1 MNERLRI
8 ATFNLESL
16 DDRPD
21 LDVPLDARIDVLRPQ
36 LMRLRADV
44 LCLQEVNAQRSIV
57 DGPRVLHALDR
68 LLEGT
73 SYEGYR
79 RFAAG
84 GSGDPH
90 QLANVHNLVILSRF
104 PIVAA
109 FALRHKLVEPP
120 RYRPT
125 TADPR
130 AEAAEAVEWDRPI
143 LAAEI
148 DLPDG
153 RRLHVINLH
162 LRAPLAAPVAGQ
174 KRDAFVWN
182 TVAGWAEG
190 YYLATIKR
198 AGQALEARLLVE
210 QIFDRKSDALVAVL
224 GDFNAEAREPPV
236 SILCAE
242 VEDTG
247 NGLLARRVLIP
258 VERALPDSQRFS
270 VVHHGRK
277 AMLDHVLISQT
288 LLADFRHIEV
298 HNESVGDELVGYAL
312 VQQGT
317 VSYHAPLVA
326 EFAQSSSAQ
335 AETISPAR

>member
-16 DDRPD
+16 DDLPD
-21 LDVPLDARIDVLRPQ
+21 QAVPLAARIDVLRPQ
-36 LMRLRADV
+36 LMRLQADV
-44 LCLQEVNAQRSIV
+44 LCLQEVNAQRTTS

-73 SYEGYR
+73 PYETYR
-79 RFAAG
+79 RFAGG

-90 QLANVHNLVILSRF
+90 DLANVHNLVILSQF

-109 FALRHKLVEPP
+109 RALQHKFVEPP
-120 RYRPT
+120 RYRPA
-125 TADPR
+125 TAHPR
-130 AEAAEAVEWDRPI
+130 AEQAEAVEWDRPF
-143 LAAEI
+143 LAVEI
-148 DLPDG
+148 NLPDG

-174 KRDAFVWN
+174 KRDAFMWN

-190 YYLATIKR
+190 YFLATVKR

-210 QIFDRKSDALVAVL
+210 QIFDREPDALIAVL
-224 GDFNAEAREPPV
+224 GDFNAGAREPPV

-258 VERALPDSQRFS
+258 VERSLPESQRFT

-277 AMLDHVLISQT
+277 VMLDHVLISQA
-288 LLADFRHIEV
+288 LLADFRNIEV

-326 EFAQSSSAQ
+326 EFAQSAPGRG
-335 AETISPAR
+335 ETA